1 VLLLAIVLVSAT
13 AHTASADLGSAESA
27 EIVELE
33 TGLDDV
39 VLETAA
45 PVLPVLVWLDSRTAH
60 DAIPASPPLVQV
72 FRPPRRAS

>member
-1 VLLLAIVLVSAT
+1 MLLLLAIVLISAT
-13 AHTASADLGSAESA
+13 AHTASADLGRA

-45 PVLPVLVWLDSRTAH
+45 PVLPVIVRLDSRTAH

-72 FRPPRRAS
+72 FRPPRCAS